1 MLDILIQ
8 RLPPFVRSKFEGRDN
23 LQKILSN
30 FGWLLIDRVLRMGF
44 GLVVGVWVAR
54 YLGPQQF
61 GLYNYAMA
69 FAGLFGPLA
78 SLGLDSIVVRDIV
91 RHPERKN
98 EILGTAF
105 ALKLTAGSLTLLLT
119 LITIYLLRPNDSLGI
134 WIVGI
139 MSAGYILQAFDTID
153 FWFQS
158 QLQSKY
164 TVWAKNTAFIIG
176 SILKIVLIQTQA
188 SLIAFVWLGLIELT
202 LGAIGLV
209 ISYRS
214 NKYNFKNWRP
224 SLFLTQ
230 KLLKDSYPLIL
241 SGVAIMIYMKIDQI
255 MLGEM
260 LGDKAVGVYSAAVK
274 VSELWY
280 FMPVAISSSVT
291 PVILKAREISQ
302 QKYYEQLQKTFYLM
316 VNLSYLV
323 SIPITFLSPTI
334 ILTLFG
340 KDYVD
345 SIQILSIHIWA
356 SVFVFLGV
364 IRGIWIIAEN
374 LTMISFITA
383 LLGAVINVLLNLYLI
398 PAYQGV
404 GAAIATVI
412 AYAVPGYFVCLIY
425 PPLKPI
431 GKLMTNA
438 LILNG
443 VFKGVKSKFSKI

>member
-438 LILNG
+438 LMLIWI
-443 VFKGVKSKFSKI
+443 FEKKQKKSI